1 MPVQKI
7 ISTLHKLGME
17 MSNSARLK
25 NEAFRNAENANPW
38 FTEKEILRMV
48 DHIVNNYLNTESLNK
63 WVNNYSFPSTHKPK
77 LIGLISAGNIPL
89 VSMHDLICILISG
102 NAVQIKLSEKDTHLY
117 NWIFSLI
124 KEIDSNLYANIH
136 IVHQLK
142 NYDAVIATG
151 GTLAANQFKYYF
163 QHKPN
168 IIRGHRNSIAV
179 LGGEE
184 DDETIKA
191 IGQDIFSYYGMGCRN
206 VSKIL
211 VPVNF
216 NFDHFL
222 NILDKEFDYVR
233 NHYKFQNNYDYQ
245 LALYLLN
252 KVKFLQGQ
260 SILLL
265 EHSGIASPL
274 ACLYFEHYQNKEDVY
289 QYILKNRDFIQCV
302 ISAQKIGD
310 QVVTAPGM
318 AQYPGLSDY
327 ADMND
332 TMNFLLQL

>member
-7 ISTLHKLGME
+7 ISTLHKLGIE
-17 MSNSARLK
+17 MSNSDTLK

-142 NYDAVIATG
+142 NYDVEVRDC
-151 GTLAANQFKYYF
+151 LQMPKNENEFYKKY
-163 QHKPN
+163 
-168 IIRGHRNSIAV
+168 
-179 LGGEE
+179 
-184 DDETIKA
+184 
-191 IGQDIFSYYGMGCRN
+191 
-206 VSKIL
+206 
-211 VPVNF
+211 
-216 NFDHFL
+216 
-222 NILDKEFDYVR
+222 
-233 NHYKFQNNYDYQ
+233 
-245 LALYLLN
+245 
-252 KVKFLQGQ
+252 
-260 SILLL
+260 
-265 EHSGIASPL
+265 
-274 ACLYFEHYQNKEDVY
+274 
-289 QYILKNRDFIQCV
+289 
-302 ISAQKIGD
+302 
-310 QVVTAPGM
+310 
-318 AQYPGLSDY
+318 
-327 ADMND
+327 
-332 TMNFLLQL
+332 NFLISDFEVVGATQTKYHQGTSKFNSSTRG